1 MLSLYVWCAQQ
12 INTVMKN
19 LYLLIILTLSFTF
32 ANASDNIKKGKLEN
46 TTSVISHDVFF
57 NTDKHSL
64 TSEEFQKLLAFI
76 KATETVEIERM
87 SIYGFCDDRGSIDY
101 NQKLSDKR
109 ANAIRN
115 IIADY
120 RDSNK
125 KPEVVNTNG
134 KGEIAL
140 NTQEQ
145 ALFNEL
151 RTLNRK
157 VTIVI
162 APKKLVAGLFF
173 GEDLRAGD
181 LINLENLNFRMGLR
195 YLTEDSKETLKEL
208 ADYLAKRKNIF
219 FTINGHVCCTANGK
233 DSRDKETGKVN
244 LSVVRAK
251 YVRDY
256 LVKNGV
262 DASRIRYQGLAGRYN
277 LGAGAGEDRR
287 VELLVRYI
295 SE

>member
-1 MLSLYVWCAQQ
+1 MSL
-12 INTVMKN
+12 
-19 LYLLIILTLSFTF
+19 TF
-32 ANASDNIKKGKLEN
+32 ANASDNLKKDKLEN
-46 TTSVISHDVFF
+46 ETSVISHDVFF

-64 TSEEFQKLLAFI
+64 TSEEFQKLLNFI
-76 KATETVEIERM
+76 QATETIDIERM
-87 SIYGFCDDRGSIDY
+87 SIYGFCDDRGTIDY
-101 NQKLSDKR
+101 NQKLSDRR
-109 ANAIRN
+109 ANAIRD
-115 IIADY
+115 IIANY
-120 RDSNK
+120 RNTNI
-125 KPEVVNTNG
+125 KPEVVNSNG
-134 KGEIAL
+134 KGEVAL
-140 NTQEQ
+140 TTEEQ

-162 APKKLVAGLFF
+162 APKKLIAGSFF
-173 GEDLRAGD
+173 GEDLNAGD
-181 LINLENLNFRMGLR
+181 LINLENLNFKMGLR

-208 ADYLAKRKNIF
+208 ADYLAKRTDIF

-233 DSRDKETGKVN
+233 DSRDKETGKKN

-251 YVRDY
+251 YIRDY

-277 LGAGAGEDRR
+277 LNAGDSEDRR